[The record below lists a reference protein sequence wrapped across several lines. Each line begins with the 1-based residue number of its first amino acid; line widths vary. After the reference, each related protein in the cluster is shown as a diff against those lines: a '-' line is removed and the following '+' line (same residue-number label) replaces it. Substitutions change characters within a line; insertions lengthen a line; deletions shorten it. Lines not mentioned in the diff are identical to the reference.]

1 MSLKIQLFKYE
12 ATGNSFIL
20 FDNRKGVFP
29 SEKLVKNSL
38 AWQLCSKEN
47 GFSTDGVILLESSQS
62 CDFKMRTINADGT
75 EVEMCGNG
83 LRAVCHFAYFELGVR
98 LEDCYRVKTL
108 NGVYKGFVNEDGA
121 VKVQMTELFDI
132 GSKDLSSFKN
142 FSFGFYLNTG
152 VPHCVFEVED
162 LESFDLQKWGEIIR
176 RDPLFPDGCNVNF
189 YEIKGKAFV
198 SLRTFERGV
207 EGETLS
213 CGTGATATAIAL
225 SKRYGWR
232 NEVSIEMKGGD
243 LTIQFTDEYKDVYL
257 CGEVKKILSCSY
269 EIK

>member
-29 SEKLVKNSL
+29 FEKLVDNALVK
-38 AWQLCSKEN
+38 QLCSKEN
-47 GFSTDGVILLESSQS
+47 GFSTDGAIFLEESKGFN
-62 CDFKMRTINADGT
+62 FKMRTINADGT

-83 LRAVCHFAYFELGVR
+83 LRAICHFACFELKIHI
-98 LEDCYRVKTL
+98 EKFYRVETL
-108 NGVYKGFVNEDGA
+108 NGVYNGFVGEDGS
-121 VKVQMTELFDI
+121 VKVQMTELSDI
-132 GSKDLSSFKN
+132 GTKDLGKFNK
-142 FSFGFYLNTG
+142 FSFGLYLNTG

-162 LESFDLQKWGEIIR
+162 LESFDLQSWGEMIR
-176 RDPLFPDGCNVNF
+176 RDPMFPEGCNVNF
-189 YEIKGKAFV
+189 YEKKGEALV
-198 SLRTFERGV
+198 NLRTFERGV
-207 EGETLS
+207 ESETLS

-225 SKRYGWR
+225 SKRYGWKDQVGIVMR
-232 NEVSIEMKGGD
+232 GGE
-243 LTIQFTDEYKDVYL
+243 LTIQFTKEYKNVFL